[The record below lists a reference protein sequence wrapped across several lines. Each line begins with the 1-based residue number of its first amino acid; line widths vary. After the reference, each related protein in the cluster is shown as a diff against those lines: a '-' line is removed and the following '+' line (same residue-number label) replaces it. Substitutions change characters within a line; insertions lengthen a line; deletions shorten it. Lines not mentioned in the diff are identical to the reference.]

1 MSEEPTLHELAK
13 LCAVLEERMNTKM
26 AENETLKADLAA
38 TLSGM
43 RADMAT
49 HREDAAKDA
58 AKRDAEAAKRDAE
71 AAKRDK
77 DNQRWVVGFGIAQ
90 MVLTVT
96 VLAAGFAFLG

>member
-1 MSEEPTLHELAK
+1 MAMSEEPTLHELAK

-49 HREDAAKDA
+49 HREDAAK
-58 AKRDAEAAKRDAE
+58 RDAE

-96 VLAAGFAFLG
+96 VLAAGFAFLGILIGLPS

>member
-1 MSEEPTLHELAK
+1 
-13 LCAVLEERMNTKM
+13 
-26 AENETLKADLAA
+26 

-96 VLAAGFAFLG
+96 VLAAGFAFLGILIGLPS

>member
-1 MSEEPTLHELAK
+1 MAMSEEPTLHELAK
-13 LCAVLEERMNTKM
+13 LCAVLGERMNTKM

-49 HREDAAKDA
+49 HRED
-58 AKRDAEAAKRDAE
+58 AAKRDAE

-96 VLAAGFAFLG
+96 VLAAGFAFLGILIGLPS

>member
-49 HREDAAKDA
+49 HREDAAK
-58 AKRDAEAAKRDAE
+58 
-71 AAKRDK
+71 RDK

-96 VLAAGFAFLG
+96 VLAAGFAFLGILIGLPS